1 MCGIG
6 LAITKN
12 SEDHNL
18 IAERINNY
26 QLYRGPDFSQVKN
39 YPNFSICHQR
49 LSIIDLNKRSNQPFK
64 YKNIEI
70 IFNGEIYNF
79 QFLKKELIGIGYDFK
94 TTSDTEVIAVGIHYH
109 GKNFLKKLDG
119 MFAICWIDKLQ
130 KKIYLTADPF
140 GIKQI
145 YYYKYKNIF
154 IATSELFVLRDVIR
168 QMRYQISENN
178 SNLNYFTSYLSLPL
192 YETPFNEIKSLCNG
206 SLISINI
213 ESKESDIDYKF
224 YESFVPKNYSNKVA
238 FTDDLIIDKVFNES
252 FQADVNQAILLS
264 GGIDS
269 TNLAIS
275 SNNSKNKLS
284 GYCINTNLSSD
295 GYSDDLKYAKI
306 VARNEKIPLKII
318 NYDRTIN
325 VGQVIDTLKR
335 LKNIGEF
342 SSALSLNYLFNS
354 ISADSIKVVY
364 SGLGADE
371 MYGGYTLMKNYK
383 FLRRF
388 SNASNLLKDKLSFS
402 QSFLIKK
409 IEFLEPIFNRNRI
422 KLLKLIIKNN
432 SKNFI
437 SNLITWDLEVQKN
450 YSNSSIDITNYSD
463 LVDFYFNY
471 FLSSSHLPIAD
482 SISMSHSLEL
492 RVPFLSRRIY
502 DSVYPALKKTC
513 GLKKILLK
521 RLENK
526 YDKKFLNR
534 KKSGLGV
541 STLNLNDEVIHFLI
555 DNLFDKYIETRYDIT
570 KDGLYQKLKNKN
582 LVRFPYMLFSLLTY
596 DKATK

>member
-18 IAERINNY
+18 IANKINND
-26 QLYRGPDFSQVKN
+26 QFYRGPDFSKIKN
-39 YPNFSICHQR
+39 YLNYSICHQR
-49 LSIIDLNKRSNQPFK
+49 LSIIDLNKRSNQPFE

-70 IFNGEIYNF
+70 IFNGEIFNF
-79 QFLKKELIGIGYDFK
+79 ESLKKELIEIGHVFK
-94 TTSDTEVIAVGIHYH
+94 TTSDTEVIAVGIYYQ

-119 MFAICWIDKLQ
+119 MFSICWIDKLE

-168 QMRYQISENN
+168 EMKYQISENE
-178 SNLNYFTSYLSLPL
+178 STLNYFTSYLSLPL
-192 YETPFNEIKSLCNG
+192 YATPFNEIKSLCNG

-213 ESKESDIDYKF
+213 ESKESDIEYKF
-224 YESFVPKNYSNKVA
+224 YESFIPKNYSNKISSSE
-238 FTDDLIIDKVFNES
+238 DLTLDLVFDES
-252 FQADVNQAILLS
+252 FQADVKQAILLS

-275 SNNSKNKLS
+275 SNKNKNNFS

-306 VARNEKIPLKII
+306 VARNENIPLKII
-318 NYDRTIN
+318 NYDRSIN
-325 VGQVIDTLKR
+325 LGKVLDTLKR

-342 SSALSLNYLFNS
+342 SSALSLNYLFNL

-383 FLRRF
+383 FLKRF
-388 SNASNLLKDKLSFS
+388 SNAFNVIEDKFTFLN
-402 QSFLIKK
+402 SFLIKK
-409 IEFLEPIFNRNRI
+409 IDFLEPILNKNRL
-422 KLLKLIIKNN
+422 KLLKLIINNN

-437 SNLITWDLEVQKN
+437 SDLVTWDLEVQKN
-450 YSNSSIDITNYSD
+450 YVNCSVDIENYSD

-502 DSVYPALKKTC
+502 DSVYPDLKKTC
-513 GLKKILLK
+513 GLKKFLLK

-541 STLNLNDEVIHFLI
+541 STLNLNDEVIIFLI
-555 DNLFDKYIETRYDIT
+555 DNLFDKYIDSRYKIT
-570 KDGLYQKLKNKN
+570 KDSLYINLKNKN

-596 DKATK
+596 DKAIR